1 MADGETFLLT
11 FEPRPAVELDI
22 VSFEGV
28 PAHGTL
34 QQTQLTEVTV
44 NFNKPVAADGFPA
57 SAITLNCQG
66 VPQDTEKIN
75 IERISDQTFRLH
87 LNEVTLGNG
96 YYVLT
101 IQMANMRDA
110 DGFAGAVG
118 RQATWVQFVDG
129 KVNLRIAASPAEGG
143 TVSPQTGKYDYDQ
156 PVTLTATPAT
166 GYDFLRWTEST
177 VIDGSATDATN
188 AVTLS
193 DQASFAYTPQGDAT
207 ITAVFQPRQYNVTIN
222 FDAKGGTVT
231 GAGTGRYDYGTT
243 FTLTA
248 TPAAGYQFD
257 GWLVNGTA
265 PDVSVL
271 DGSPVE
277 TLTLTIEGETTIEA
291 VFTLTPNIT
300 LTGRVTAS
308 NDDAPIVG
316 TTVTLTAKSGG
327 AGEAVYTAVTD
338 NTGRYSLD
346 IADRTLTYTVHCEAD
361 GYMWSATADIW
372 FTEGS
377 QQKNFVLMP
386 GATVMLPES
395 GICTFSSKVALDF
408 TTATADA
415 FYVKLY
421 DKESFVVEPVTATV
435 AGEGVLLKGT
445 PGSRV
450 DISEAASATALEDNM
465 LTGTAYAPY
474 VVGDDQVYVLADGES
489 QFKRAAKGL
498 TVDQGKAYVLYTIA
512 SEPATVSIIWG
523 EATLIEMLRNSTDD
537 GQNHYDLGGRR
548 IYKTDKGVHIVN
560 GQKKVK

>member
-1 MADGETFLLT
+1 MAEGETFLLT

-22 VSFEGV
+22 VSFEGI
-28 PAHGTL
+28 PAEGTL

-66 VPQDTEKIN
+66 VPQDVTKIA
-75 IERISDQTFRLH
+75 IERIDDQTFRLG

-101 IQMANMRDA
+101 IQTANMRDA

-166 GYDFLRWTEST
+166 GYDFLHWTEST

-188 AVTLS
+188 AVNLS

-207 ITAVFQPRQYNVTIN
+207 LTAVFQPRQYNVTIN

-243 FTLTA
+243 LTLTA
-248 TPAAGYQFD
+248 TPAAGYQFE
-257 GWLVNGTA
+257 GWLVNGSA
-265 PDVSVL
+265 PE
-271 DGSPVE
+271 GSPVE

-316 TTVTLTAKSGG
+316 ATVTLTAKNGG
-327 AGEAVYTAVTD
+327 TDEATYTAVTD
-338 NTGRYSLD
+338 NTGRYTLD
-346 IADRTLTYTVHCEAD
+346 IADRTLTYSVHCEAD

-377 QQKNFVLMP
+377 QEKNFVLLP